1 MTVLVTGGGGF
12 LGGAIVRQLVA
23 RGLAVRSLTRSV
35 YPWLG
40 ELGVEQVQG
49 HLEKFEDVER
59 AVAGCD
65 SVFHVAAK
73 AGVWGR
79 YDDYYDTNVTGTK
92 NLVTASRSAGV
103 KQLIYTSTPSVV
115 HSGGNIEGGDES
127 LPYPKRF
134 SAEYPETKA
143 IAERFVMQSSDG
155 QMPTVSL
162 RPHLIWGP
170 GDPHL
175 IPRLL
180 AKARA
185 GKLRRIGR
193 HPVKVDVT
201 FVENAALA
209 HLQAWD
215 ALVAGAAIGGR
226 AYFVSNG
233 EPVLL
238 WDFLNRILAEHGV
251 PQATRTVPTWLA
263 GTAATVVE
271 TLHRLFRIQSEPAI
285 TKFVVEQLSTSHWYN
300 ITAAKR
306 DFGYMPTVTIEE
318 GLSRLSAQTR
328 TEQTKPL
335 PRS

>member
-23 RGLAVRSLTRSV
+23 RGVVVRSFTRSA
-35 YPWLG
+35 YSWLG

-65 SVFHVAAK
+65 TVFHVAAK
-73 AGVWGR
+73 AGVWGK
-79 YDDYYDTNVTGTK
+79 YDDYYATNVVGTK
-92 NLVTASRSAGV
+92 NVLTASRAAGV
-103 KQLIYTSTPSVV
+103 KQFIYTSTPSVV
-115 HSGGNIEGGDES
+115 HAGGDIENGDES
-127 LPYPKRF
+127 LPYPKKY

-143 IAERFVMQSSDG
+143 NAERFVMQSSDD
-155 QMPTVSL
+155 QMRTVSL

-185 GKLRRIGR
+185 GKLRRIGTR
-193 HPVKVDVT
+193 EVKVDVSY
-201 FVENAALA
+201 VDNVALA
-209 HLQAWD
+209 HLQACD
-215 ALVAGAAIGGR
+215 ALARGANIGGR
-226 AYFVSNG
+226 VYFISNG

-238 WDFLNRILAEHGV
+238 WDFLNRILAQHGIAPVTRAV
-251 PQATRTVPTWLA
+251 PRWLA
-263 GTAATVVE
+263 SSVATIIE
-271 TLHRLFRIQSEPAI
+271 TLHRLFRIQSEPAM

-300 ITAAKR
+300 IAAAKR
-306 DFGYMPTVTIEE
+306 DFGYEPTVSIEE
-318 GLSRLSAQTR
+318 GLCRLSA
-328 TEQTKPL
+328 KA
-335 PRS
+335 